1 MAHDPAPVRPLQG
14 ERRRDVPARGQ
25 ARALALAALLVS
37 SLSSPLAGAAEES
50 DEALPPPSY
59 SPYERETIKA
69 VVAAQG
75 KTLDESPE
83 GKTIEAVDI
92 VTLDVIEQRDPVPN
106 FVNIFHATTRKYVVR
121 REVLLEPGQ
130 PYRQEL
136 ADETGRNLRNI
147 PQFSL
152 VLVFAVRG
160 SKPDRVRLVVVTK
173 DVWSLRVG
181 MGFRIARGGF
191 EYLLVQPSEENLFG
205 THHSALVQAYIQ
217 PETYALGARYS
228 IPRVGGSRILLK
240 AEGNVVWNRESG
252 KPEGSFGAFQYGQPL
267 YSTHAEW
274 SYIAQIKWRYEIDRR
289 YVGGR
294 LATFDAKSTEQD
306 DAIPFRYR
314 ADVLAGSYT
323 LTRSFGRRTK
333 HDISVGVEAT
343 RRVYRQDD
351 LARYAPDAA
360 REFVDFAVPRSDT
373 RIGPFAQIRAYSTR
387 FMRVLDFNTLGL
399 QEDIRLGHDLLLRV
413 YPVFAGIGSSRDF
426 FGATASASYT
436 APMGDGIARIFA
448 EGIVEAQPDRIAD
461 ASLEAGA
468 RIQTPRTG
476 IGRLVLDARILRRF
490 RNYMNRRSVLGGDT
504 RLRGYTTLAYIGSDV
519 LTYNLEYRA
528 RPFQLFS
535 FQLGPVAFFDAGDAF
550 DGFDEMRIKHS
561 VGVGVRAVFP
571 QLDRSVMRV
580 DWGFPLT
587 RAFAPEGP
595 WPGQF
600 VVTFQQAFQMP
611 QIPLRTTDFDF

>member
-1 MAHDPAPVRPLQG
+1 M
-14 ERRRDVPARGQ
+14 
-25 ARALALAALLVS
+25 
-37 SLSSPLAGAAEES
+37 
-50 DEALPPPSY
+50 
-59 SPYERETIKA
+59 
-69 VVAAQG
+69 
-75 KTLDESPE
+75 
-83 GKTIEAVDI
+83 
-92 VTLDVIEQRDPVPN
+92 IEQRDPVPN
-106 FVNIFHATTRKYVVR
+106 FLNIFHATTRKYIVR

-130 PYRQEL
+130 PYKQEA

-152 VLVFAVRG
+152 VLVFAARG
-160 SKPDRVRLVVVTK
+160 STPDRVRLVVVTK

-181 MGFRIARGGF
+181 LGYRFASGRL

-205 THHSALVQAYIQ
+205 THHSALVQAYFQ

-228 IPRVGGSRILLK
+228 IPRVGGSRILFK

-252 KPEGSFGAFQYGQPL
+252 KPEGSFGSFNYGQPL
-267 YSTHAEW
+267 YSTRAEW
-274 SYIAQIKWRYEIDRR
+274 SYLAQIAWRYEIDRR

-294 LATFDAKSTEQD
+294 LAAFDAKSTEQD

-323 LTRSFGRRTK
+323 LTRSFGRRNK
-333 HDISVGVEAT
+333 YDVSVGAEVS

-351 LARYAPDAA
+351 LSRYAPDAA
-360 REFVDFAVPRSDT
+360 QEFVAFAVPRSDT
-373 RIGPFAQIRAYSTR
+373 RIGPFAQVRAYSTR

-399 QEDIRLGHDLLLRV
+399 QEDIRLGHDLILRV
-413 YPVFAGIGSSRDF
+413 YPVFAGIGSTRDF

-436 APMGDGIARIFA
+436 APMGDGIARVFA
-448 EGIVEAQPDRIAD
+448 ETVVEMEPERIAD

-468 RIQTPRTG
+468 RIQSPRTG
-476 IGRLVLDARILRRF
+476 VGRLVLDARLLRRF

-504 RLRGYTTLAYIGSDV
+504 RLRGYTTLAYIGADV
-519 LTYNLEYRA
+519 LSYNLEFRV

-535 FQLGPVAFFDAGDAF
+535 FQLGPVAFLDAGDAF
-550 DGFDEMRIKHS
+550 DGFEEMRMKHS
-561 VGVGVRAVFP
+561 VGVGLRAVFP

-587 RAFAPEGP
+587 REFAPEGP
-595 WPGQF
+595 FPGQ
-600 VVTFQQAFQMP
+600 VVLTFQQAFLMP
-611 QIPLRTTDFDF
+611 QVPLRASDF

>member
-1 MAHDPAPVRPLQG
+1 M
-14 ERRRDVPARGQ
+14 
-25 ARALALAALLVS
+25 
-37 SLSSPLAGAAEES
+37 
-50 DEALPPPSY
+50 PPPSY
-59 SPYERETIKA
+59 SPYERDTIKA
-69 VVAAQG
+69 VVAARG
-75 KTLDESPE
+75 TTIDASPE
-83 GKTIEAVDI
+83 GKTIEAIDI

-106 FVNIFHATTRKYVVR
+106 FLNAFHATTRKYVVS
-121 REVLLEPGQ
+121 REVLLDVGQ

-173 DVWSLRVG
+173 DVWSLRLA
-181 MGFRIARGGF
+181 MGFRFASGKF
-191 EYLLVQPSEENLFG
+191 EYLLIQPSEENLFG
-205 THHSALVQAYIQ
+205 THHGALVQAYIQ

-228 IPRVGGSRILLK
+228 IPRVGGSRILFK
-240 AEGNVVWNRESG
+240 AEGNLVWNRETG
-252 KPEGSFGAFQYGQPL
+252 KNEGSFGSFQYGQPL
-267 YSTHAEW
+267 YSTRAEW
-274 SYIAQIKWRYEIDRR
+274 SYLAQIAWRYEIDRR

-294 LATFDAKSTEQD
+294 LATFDAKSTEED

-323 LTRSFGRRTK
+323 LTRSFGRRNK
-333 HDISVGVEAT
+333 NDLSVGVEVS

-351 LARYAPDAA
+351 LSRYAPEVA
-360 REFVDFAVPRSDT
+360 RAFVDFAVPRSDT
-373 RIGPFAQIRAYSTR
+373 RIGPFAQIRSFSTR

-399 QEDIRLGHDLLLRV
+399 QEDIRLGHDVILRV
-413 YPVFAGIGSSRDF
+413 YPVFSGIGSSRDF
-426 FGATASASYT
+426 LGATASASYT
-436 APMGDGIARIFA
+436 APMGDGITRVFA
-448 EGIVEAQPDRIAD
+448 EGIVEAEPDRIAD

-504 RLRGYTTLAYIGSDV
+504 RLRGYTTLAYIGADV

-528 RPFQLFS
+528 RPFELFS
-535 FQLGPVAFFDAGDAF
+535 VQLGPVAFYDAGDAF
-550 DGFDEMRIKHS
+550 DGFDEMRMKHS
-561 VGVGVRAVFP
+561 VGVGLRLVFP
-571 QLDRSVMRV
+571 QIDRAVMRL

-587 RAFAPEGP
+587 REAAPEGP
-595 WPGQF
+595 FPGQF

-611 QIPLRTTDFDF
+611 QIPLRATDF